1 MLKAII
7 KKKLRR
13 YFFSFVRLFYFK
25 KNKLLFVNSLPK
37 SGTYLLHNIL
47 SNSSCVFDYG
57 NFIASRPTLTYKK
70 REFSYLKKMFKN
82 AFKNEF
88 CLGHLEYSD
97 EANLFFTDSDIKM
110 ILLVRDPR
118 DVVISES
125 EYLTHSNIYHKLHK
139 YFKNLSSKQERI
151 NLAIHGNSYLRNC
164 DVEFLPINKRYQC
177 YLDWIRKYDCL
188 LVKYEDLVGSHSDI
202 IIKKIL
208 IFLSKS
214 YKLDINLDDSLNNIK
229 NSLKYDK
236 KPHTFRAGKAG
247 TWRNIL
253 SEKQK
258 KWFLSEMYEEL
269 ILLGYEKK

>member
-1 MLKAII
+1 MLNAII

-13 YFFSFVRLFYFK
+13 YFFSFLRIFYFK

-47 SNSSCVFDYG
+47 CNSLCVLDYG

-70 REFSYLKKMFKN
+70 REFSSLKKLFKN
-82 AFKNEF
+82 SFKNEF
-88 CLGHLEYSD
+88 CLGHLEYSK
-97 EANLFFTDSDIKM
+97 EANLFFTDSNIKM
-110 ILLVRDPR
+110 ILVIRDPR

-125 EYLTHSNIYHKLHK
+125 KYLTHSNIYHKLHK
-139 YFKNLSSKQERI
+139 YFKNLTSEHERI
-151 NLAIHGNSYLRNC
+151 NFAIHGNSYLKNC

-177 YLDWIRKYDCL
+177 YVDWISNYDCL
-188 LVKYEDLVGSHSDI
+188 VVKYEDLIGNHRDT

-214 YKLDINLDDSLNNIK
+214 YKLDNNLDDTLNNIK
-229 NSLKYDK
+229 HSLEYGE
-236 KPHTFRAGKAG
+236 KPHTFRDGKAG
-247 TWRNIL
+247 TWRDIL

-258 KWFLSEMYEEL
+258 KWFLSEMYDEL